1 MTQDTRAE
9 KLRKL
14 IADEDESAYTEQ
26 LRNHTASDLVPQTAA
41 ALKIFLTALH
51 EHEVS
56 VKYYGRGHKCWL
68 CDAADKMIKEFS

>member
-14 IADEDESAYTEQ
+14 IADEDEDNDFQGAVI
-26 LRNHTASDLVPQTAA
+26 ASNLAPHAFAV
-41 ALKIFLTALH
+41 LKVFLTGLH
-51 EHEVS
+51 EHEIS
-56 VKYYGRGHKCWL
+56 VREYGRGHKCWL